1 MRNKRNLW
9 LLLVVLVSEPA
20 FSQHNF
26 TVQELID
33 IYLADKETAI
43 KCIEEKGYMI
53 AGSDEI
59 RQMFGQTTS
68 DNFRVLSAN
77 HTSSKLGII
86 FSKNRIGTLIY
97 TDSVKL
103 VNHLLDELRKRGLD
117 LVNKLEDGMSEVYT
131 EKKMNYFLWYEEV
144 IDESTNRAVIWIQS
158 KGKHNKLLY
167 DPKR

>member
-1 MRNKRNLW
+1 MRALIFTC
-9 LLLVVLVSEPA
+9 LFLSATSV
-20 FSQHNF
+20 FSQSTF
-26 TVQELID
+26 TIKELVD
-33 IYLADKETAI
+33 IYLTDKESAI
-43 KCIEEKGYMI
+43 KAVEAKGYMI

-86 FSKNRIGTLIY
+86 FSKNRISTLIY

-131 EKKMNYFLWYEEV
+131 KKKMNYFLWYDEV